1 MTIKEKPAP
10 GWHRET
16 GYDTAFHDHN
26 HSPIR
31 TRIKAAIVSLAVWG
45 LIPPGLAT
53 WLLRHLR
60 LEAE

>member
-1 MTIKEKPAP
+1 MDTNKKPAA
-10 GWHRET
+10 GGDRQT
-16 GYDTAFHDHN
+16 GYDTTFDNHN

-31 TRIKAAIVSLAVWG
+31 TRIKAVIVSLAIWG